1 VQADGN
7 PFYESGFNRRLSG
20 LTIGSTY
27 TLSFYQAASQ
37 QTGFSGATTNQW
49 KVGLATSGLFTA
61 KSTSPST
68 PDKTCGTICVVSS
81 LDPNASITA
90 STLMTIAS
98 QGIQNWEFTSVNLV
112 ADATND
118 LLSFLAWGNNG
129 NTTNLPPMAFLGN
142 VNAPP
147 GLTPEPAALAL
158 FGVGLAG
165 LGTIARRRR
174 GKRSTSN

>member
-7 PFYESGFNRRLSG
+7 PIFESGFNRKLSG
-20 LTIGSTY
+20 LTVGQTY

-37 QTGFSGATTNQW
+37 QTGFSGKTTDQW
-49 KVGLATSGLFTA
+49 YVGLGTSGLFSAAASNPTV
-61 KSTSPST
+61 P
-68 PDKTCGTICVVSS
+68 KTNCGTHCVVSS
-81 LDPNASITA
+81 ADLNASIMA
-90 STLMTIAS
+90 SALMNVPS
-98 QGIQNWEFTSVNLV
+98 NGIQNWEFTSVNLV

-165 LGTIARRRR
+165 LGVIARRRR
-174 GKRSTSN
+174 GKRTTSN